1 MSFSEELQILPSLFD
16 EIQSLK
22 ERIKKLEEENVETSN
37 CLYEIMNTVDQLSGE
52 GRDFRP

>member
-1 MSFSEELQILPSLFD
+1 MSFSEELQSIPSLLD
-16 EIQSLK
+16 QIQSLK
-22 ERIKKLEEENVETSN
+22 ERIKKLEEENIGTSN